1 MCGAYAIS
9 QNAAAAAEMLN
20 FGNEPL
26 AASVDAF
33 VLGSVVAEVVE
44 EDSGA
49 ENEIVTGFRVLVGGL
64 VLQYF

>member
-33 VLGSVVAEVVE
+33 VLGFAEVVE

>member
-1 MCGAYAIS
+1 MGFQPLLVPKACPCPRPYQGEEWMCGAYAIS

-33 VLGSVVAEVVE
+33 VLGSVA
-44 EDSGA
+44 SS
-49 ENEIVTGFRVLVGGL
+49 
-64 VLQYF
+64 

>member
-33 VLGSVVAEVVE
+33 VLGSVA
-44 EDSGA
+44 SS
-49 ENEIVTGFRVLVGGL
+49 
-64 VLQYF
+64 